1 MDGPGTL
8 YSAPTMSWDGHMF
21 GQLGQSLTHC
31 VNTTDRYTPRSKII
45 MFMVYGYMGLIFGKI
60 GNVLIPYS
68 SFKNHQH

>member
-8 YSAPTMSWDGHMF
+8 YSAPTVSWDGHMF

-45 MFMVYGYMGLIFGKI
+45 MFTFPLHNSMVYGYH
-60 GNVLIPYS
+60 
-68 SFKNHQH
+68 HQ